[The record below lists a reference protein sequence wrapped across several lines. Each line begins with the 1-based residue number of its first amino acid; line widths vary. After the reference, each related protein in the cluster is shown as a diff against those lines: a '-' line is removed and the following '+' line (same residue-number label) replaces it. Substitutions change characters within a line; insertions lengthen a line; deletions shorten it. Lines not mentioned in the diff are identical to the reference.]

1 MSIIADEFTK
11 EENNVDV
18 KINYCSSYELNL
30 TYLSALEALDDLE
43 KLENLEIGLLT
54 AESGEDVVNCLNAA
68 GYELDESLTT
78 ETAMEGKK
86 GILAKIGDIK
96 NKILAANTEI
106 KDPISKLLDNLF
118 VSINGLKKLKED
130 LAAGKYIV
138 REKAGFFQKGHA
150 ELIGGRVGL
159 ILGMGLDPNKADNIV
174 KLLGMPKYLAS
185 KVMADNFKLLNL
197 MQDGIVNNAEDFM
210 KRLSDGKLTKSD
222 ESIKF
227 IKSLKGLNLKDLDIV
242 AGFTPRV
249 FSPICSTVI
258 IHVEEGKLKV
268 ESDSTRFPNF
278 KLQPQTNINDVIKV
292 VDAAIKEFSEVKAEA
307 TNLKNMVNSA
317 SRFKDL
323 VVNQSANVVN
333 PMVAFSKVI
342 RYKQNLLRAAVNL
355 QYDFSEISMFTKSYV
370 KVMAVKK

>member
-1 MSIIADEFTK
+1 MSIIAEEFTK
-11 EENNVDV
+11 EENNVEV

-30 TYLSALEALDDLE
+30 THLSALEALDDLE

-54 AESGEDVVNCLNAA
+54 AESGEDVINCLNAA

-197 MQDGIVNNAEDFM
+197 MQDDIVKNADDFM
-210 KRLSDGKLTKSD
+210 KRLESGKLAKAT
-222 ESIKF
+222 ESINF
-227 IKSLKGLNLKDLDIV
+227 VKSLKGLNLKDMDII
-242 AGFTPRV
+242 AGFTPKV
-249 FSPICSTVI
+249 FSPFCSTII
-258 IHVEEGKLKV
+258 IHLEEGKLKV
-268 ESDSTRFPNF
+268 ESDTTRFPNF

-292 VDAAIKEFSEVKAEA
+292 VDAAIKEFGEVKAEA
-307 TNLKNMVNSA
+307 NNLKNMVGVA
-317 SRFKDL
+317 ARYKDL
-323 VVNQSANVVN
+323 WIQQGANAAN
-333 PMVAFSKVI
+333 PMAAFSKVI

>member
-1 MSIIADEFTK
+1 MSIIAEEFTK
-11 EENNVDV
+11 EENVEV

-30 TYLSALEALDDLE
+30 THLSALEALDDLE

-54 AESGEDVVNCLNAA
+54 AESAEDIVNCLTAA

-96 NKILAANTEI
+96 NKILAASTEI

-150 ELIGGRVGL
+150 ELIGDRVGL
-159 ILGMGLDPNKADNIV
+159 LLGMGLDPNKADNIV

-197 MQDGIVNNAEDFM
+197 MQDGIVNNAADFM
-210 KRLSDGKLTKSD
+210 QKLNDGKLTKSD

-249 FSPICSTVI
+249 FTPICSTVI

-292 VDAAIKEFSEVKAEA
+292 VDAAIKEFGEVKAEA
-307 TNLKNMVNSA
+307 NNLKNMVNGA

-323 VVNQSANVVN
+323 VIRQGSTTVN